1 MGIFDIIICLV
12 LVYSAYKGF
21 KNGLVKELAINFALI
36 AGVFIAVRFSDMM
49 ASLLSNSG
57 KIAKEYIPLVSFVVV
72 FVAVIILIYVFAHV
86 FDKLMNKIKLQ
97 WLNKTGGV
105 VFALLKIS
113 IIIGGLFFI
122 FKSFNNRLE
131 IIAPE
136 KLNNS
141 IIFKFLLRVFEYI
154 FPYAKNLK
162 DIVHF

>member
-12 LVYSAYKGF
+12 LVYFAYKGF

-49 ASLLSNSG
+49 ASLLSDSG
-57 KIAKEYIPLVSFVVV
+57 KFAKEYIPLISFVIV
-72 FVAVIILIYVFAHV
+72 FVGVIVLIYVFANV

-97 WLNKTGGV
+97 WLNKAGGV
-105 VFALLKIS
+105 IFALLKIS
-113 IIIGGLFFI
+113 IVIGGLFFI

-131 IIAPE
+131 LIAPE
-136 KLNNS
+136 KFNDS
-141 IIFKFLLRVFEYI
+141 IMFKFLLRVFEYI

-162 DIVHF
+162 EIVQF